1 MYTKSYIYLK
11 GVKMIGFN
19 RLKGEGSPST
29 LFAAFLYFDMSFMV
43 WTMLGPLATEIT
55 DSMAAYGFL
64 MTASESATMLAV
76 PILSGALLRI
86 VLGFLVGVIG
96 PKKTALMAQFIVM
109 VTLFYVASFG
119 EHMSYDEL
127 LLIGVGL
134 GFAGASFAV
143 ALPQAGQWYP
153 QRLQG
158 VVLGIAGIGNMGVV
172 LGFLFAPK
180 IAELWGWQS
189 VFLVA
194 AFLSLLVFIIYLFM
208 AKDAPK
214 EVYRPRVKRLS
225 DYVRLLKDRDTWWF
239 NLFYAVSF
247 GTFVGF
253 AVYMK
258 VYLMAMYFDD
268 MEVFGIEILGEENIH
283 VVAGY
288 FAALCIMSGALLRP
302 IGGAIADRI
311 GGIKSLYIFL
321 INVVIL
327 ITISALLTLPFWI
340 AIIIMFL
347 IMANLGMANG
357 AVFQLVPQR
366 FSKDI
371 GIMTGIIGAAGG
383 LGGVAIL
390 EILGASTLTF
400 GDYTVGF
407 MFIAANALIA
417 IVGVSL
423 VKRRWRTTWGLKSG
437 GII

>member
-1 MYTKSYIYLK
+1 MR
-11 GVKMIGFN
+11 GFN

-29 LFAAFLYFDMSFMV
+29 LFAAFLYFDFSFMV
-43 WTMLGPLATEIT
+43 WTMLGPLATEIADT
-55 DSMAAYGFL
+55 MAEYGFL

-86 VLGFLVGVIG
+86 VLGFFVGVIG
-96 PKKTALMAQFIVM
+96 AKKTALIAQAIVIF
-109 VTLFYVASFG
+109 TLFYVASFG
-119 EHMSYDEL
+119 EHISYDEL
-127 LLIGVGL
+127 LLIGLGL

-172 LGFLFAPK
+172 IGFLFAPK

-194 AFLSLLVFIIYLFM
+194 AVLSLLVFITYLLM

-214 EVYRPRVKRLS
+214 EIYKPRVKKLS
-225 DYVRLLKDRDTWWF
+225 DYVRLLKNRDTWWF

-258 VYLMAMYFDD
+258 IYLMAMYFDE
-268 MEVFGIEILGEENIH
+268 MEVFGETILGEENIH

-311 GGIKSLYIFL
+311 GGISSLYIFFT
-321 INVVIL
+321 NVVIL
-327 ITISALLTLPFWI
+327 IMISAFLTLPFWI
-340 AIIIMFL
+340 AILVMFL

-366 FSKDI
+366 FAKDI
-371 GIMTGIIGAAGG
+371 GLMTGIIGAAGG

-390 EILGASTLTF
+390 EILGASTMMF
-400 GDYTVGF
+400 GDYTFGF
-407 MFIAANALIA
+407 VFIAANVLIA
-417 IVGVSL
+417 MVGLSL
-423 VKRRWRTTWGLKSG
+423 IKRRWRTTWGVQAG

>member
-1 MYTKSYIYLK
+1 
-11 GVKMIGFN
+11 MIGFN

-29 LFAAFLYFDMSFMV
+29 LFAAFLYFDFSFMV

-55 DSMAAYGFL
+55 DSLANYGFL
-64 MTASESATMLAV
+64 MTASETATLLSI

-86 VLGFLVGVIG
+86 VLGFLVGKIG
-96 PKKTALMAQFIVM
+96 AKKTALGSQAIVIL
-109 VTLFYVASFG
+109 TLFYVASFG
-119 EHMSYDEL
+119 DHISYEEL
-127 LLIGVGL
+127 LLVGIGL

-153 QRLQG
+153 PRLQG

-194 AFLSLLVFIIYLFM
+194 SVLSLLVFITYVLM

-214 EVYRPRVKRLS
+214 EVYVPRPKNVS

-247 GTFVGF
+247 GAFVGF
-253 AVYMK
+253 AMYMK
-258 VYLMAMYFDD
+258 VYLMAMYFDE
-268 MEVFGIEILGEENIH
+268 MEVFGLEVLGEENIH

-288 FAALCIMSGALLRP
+288 FAAFCIMAGALLRP
-302 IGGAIADRI
+302 VGGAIADRI
-311 GGIKSLYIFL
+311 GGIRSLYIFL
-321 INVVIL
+321 TSVAVL
-327 ITISALLTLPFWI
+327 IFMNAFIGLSFGF
-340 AIIIMFL
+340 AIFIMFL

-357 AVFQLVPQR
+357 ALFQLVPQR
-366 FSKDI
+366 YSKDI
-371 GIMTGIIGAAGG
+371 GIMTGIIGAAGA

-390 EILGASTLTF
+390 EILGASTLMF
-400 GDYTVGF
+400 GDYTIGF
-407 MFIAANALIA
+407 MFIAANVLIA
-417 IVGVSL
+417 IAGVSL
-423 VKRRWRTTWGLKSG
+423 VKSRWRTTWGIKSG

>member
-1 MYTKSYIYLK
+1 
-11 GVKMIGFN
+11 MIGFN
-19 RLKGEGSPST
+19 KLKGEGSPST
-29 LFAAFLYFDMSFMV
+29 LFVAFLYFDFSFMV

-55 DSMAAYGFL
+55 DTLASYGFL
-64 MTASESATMLAV
+64 MTASEKATLLSV

-86 VLGFLVGVIG
+86 LLGYLVGVIG
-96 PKKTALMAQFIVM
+96 AKKTALGAQVIVM
-109 VTLFYVASFG
+109 ATLFYVASFG
-119 EHMSYDEL
+119 EHMDYDAL
-127 LLIGVGL
+127 LIIGVGL

-153 QRLQG
+153 PRLQG

-180 IAELWGWQS
+180 IAEIWGWQS

-194 AFLSLLVFIIYLFM
+194 AVLSLLVFITYMGM

-214 EVYRPRVKRLS
+214 EIYTPRVKRLS

-247 GTFVGF
+247 GAFVGF
-253 AVYMK
+253 AMYMK
-258 VYLMAMYFDD
+258 VYLMAMYIDE
-268 MEVFGIEILGEENIH
+268 MEVFGEEILGEDNIH

-288 FAALCIMSGALLRP
+288 FAALCIMAGALLRP
-302 IGGAIADRI
+302 VGGAIADRI

-321 INVVIL
+321 TSAGVLIL
-327 ITISALLTLPFWI
+327 INAFIPLSFWF
-340 AIIIMFL
+340 AIVVMFL

-357 AVFQLVPQR
+357 ALFQLVPQR

-371 GIMTGIIGAAGG
+371 GIMTGIIGAAGA

-390 EILGASTLTF
+390 EILGASTLMF
-400 GDYTVGF
+400 GDYTIGF
-407 MFIAANALIA
+407 MFIALNVLIA
-417 IVGVSL
+417 LVGVSL
-423 VKRRWRTTWGLKSG
+423 VKSRWRTTWGVRSG

>member
-1 MYTKSYIYLK
+1 M
-11 GVKMIGFN
+11 MIGFN

-29 LFAAFLYFDMSFMV
+29 LFAAFLYFDFSFMV

-55 DSMAAYGFL
+55 DSLANYGFL
-64 MTASESATMLAV
+64 MTASETATLLSI

-86 VLGFLVGVIG
+86 VLGFLVGKIG
-96 PKKTALMAQFIVM
+96 AKKTALGSQAIVIL
-109 VTLFYVASFG
+109 TLFYVASFG
-119 EHMSYDEL
+119 DHISYEEL
-127 LLIGVGL
+127 LLVGIGL

-153 QRLQG
+153 PRLQG

-194 AFLSLLVFIIYLFM
+194 SVLSLLVFITYVLM

-214 EVYRPRVKRLS
+214 EVYVPRPKNVS

-247 GTFVGF
+247 GAFVGF
-253 AVYMK
+253 AMYMK
-258 VYLMAMYFDD
+258 VYLMAMYFDE
-268 MEVFGIEILGEENIH
+268 MEVFGLEVLGEENIH

-288 FAALCIMSGALLRP
+288 FAAFCIMAGALLRP
-302 IGGAIADRI
+302 VGGAIADRI
-311 GGIKSLYIFL
+311 GGIRSLYIFL
-321 INVVIL
+321 TSVAVL
-327 ITISALLTLPFWI
+327 IFMNAFIGLSFGF
-340 AIIIMFL
+340 AIFIMFL

-357 AVFQLVPQR
+357 ALFQLVPQR
-366 FSKDI
+366 YSKDI
-371 GIMTGIIGAAGG
+371 GIMTGIIGAAGA

-390 EILGASTLTF
+390 EILGASTLMF
-400 GDYTVGF
+400 GDYTIGF
-407 MFIAANALIA
+407 MFIAANVLIA
-417 IVGVSL
+417 IAGVSL
-423 VKRRWRTTWGLKSG
+423 VKSRWRTTWGIKSG

>member
-1 MYTKSYIYLK
+1 
-11 GVKMIGFN
+11 MIGLN

-29 LFAAFLYFDMSFMV
+29 LFAAFLYFDFSFMV

-55 DSMAAYGFL
+55 DTLASYGFL
-64 MTASESATMLAV
+64 MTASEKATLLAV

-86 VLGFLVGVIG
+86 VLGFLVGKVG
-96 PKKTALMAQFIVM
+96 AKKTALGAQTIVIF
-109 VTLFYVASFG
+109 TLFYVASFG
-119 EHMSYDEL
+119 EHISYEEL
-127 LLIGVGL
+127 LFVGVGL

-153 QRLQG
+153 PRLQG
-158 VVLGIAGIGNMGVV
+158 VVLGIAGIGNIGVV

-180 IAELWGWQS
+180 IAEVWGWQA

-194 AFLSLLVFIIYLFM
+194 AILSLLVFITYVLM

-214 EVYRPRVKRLS
+214 EVYVPRPKHLS

-247 GTFVGF
+247 GAFVGF
-253 AVYMK
+253 AMYMK
-258 VYLMAMYFDD
+258 VYLMAMYIDE
-268 MEVFGIEILGEENIH
+268 MEVFGEEVLKEENIH

-302 IGGAIADRI
+302 IGGAIADKI
-311 GGIKSLYIFL
+311 GGIRSLYIFL
-321 INVVIL
+321 SSVAIL
-327 ITISALLTLPFWI
+327 IFMNAFITLSFWF
-340 AIIIMFL
+340 AIIVMFL

-357 AVFQLVPQR
+357 ALFQLVPQR
-366 FSKDI
+366 FAKDI
-371 GIMTGIIGAAGG
+371 GIMTGIIGAAGA

-390 EILGASTLTF
+390 QILGASTLMF
-400 GDYTVGF
+400 GDYTIGF
-407 MFIAANALIA
+407 MLIATNALIA

-423 VKRRWRTTWGLKSG
+423 VKSRWRTTWGVKSG

>member
-1 MYTKSYIYLK
+1 ML
-11 GVKMIGFN
+11 GLN
-19 RLKGEGSPST
+19 RLKGQGNAAT
-29 LFAAFLYFDMSFMV
+29 LFAAFFYFDFSFMI
-43 WTMLGPLATEIT
+43 WTMLGPLSSEIADT
-55 DSMAAYGFL
+55 LSNNGFL
-64 MTASESATMLAV
+64 MTPSEEATLLAV
-76 PILSGALLRI
+76 PILSGALLRV
-86 VLGFLVGVIG
+86 VLGYLVGRVG
-96 PKKTALMAQFIVM
+96 AKKTALSAQLIVIF
-109 VTLFYVASFG
+109 TLFYVARLG
-119 EHMSYDEL
+119 DYITYEEL
-127 LLIGVGL
+127 LVVGLGL

-180 IAELWGWQS
+180 IAELWGWKS
-189 VFLVA
+189 VFLASGVLA
-194 AFLSLLVFIIYLFM
+194 ILIFIGYILM

-214 EVYRPRVKRLS
+214 EIYVPRPKKLA

-247 GTFVGF
+247 GAFVGF

-258 VYLMAMYFDD
+258 VYLMAMYFDE
-268 MEVFGIEILGEENIH
+268 MEIFGEEVLKEDNIQ
-283 VVAGY
+283 VVAGG

-302 IGGAIADRI
+302 VGGAIADRI

-321 INVVIL
+321 SSVVALSLINAFVP
-327 ITISALLTLPFWI
+327 LPFWA
-340 AIIIMFL
+340 AITVMFL

-390 EILGASTLTF
+390 QILGTSTLIF
-400 GDYTVGF
+400 GDYSIGF
-407 MFIAANALIA
+407 ILIA
-417 IVGVSL
+417 TMVLVAIAGVSL
-423 VKRRWRTTWGLKSG
+423 VKSRWRTTWGINSG

>member
-1 MYTKSYIYLK
+1 
-11 GVKMIGFN
+11 MIGFN
-19 RLKGEGSPST
+19 KVKGEGSPST
-29 LFAAFLYFDMSFMV
+29 LFAAFLYFDFSFMV
-43 WTMLGPLATEIT
+43 WTILGPLATEIS
-55 DSMAAYGFL
+55 DSMASYGFQ
-64 MTASESATMLAV
+64 MTASEYATMLAV

-86 VLGFLVGVIG
+86 VLGYFVGVIG
-96 PKKTALMAQFIVM
+96 AKKTALIAQFIVT
-109 VTLFYVASFG
+109 VTLFYVASVG
-119 EHMSYDEL
+119 EHISYDEL
-127 LLIGVGL
+127 LVVGIGL

-189 VFLVA
+189 VFLFA
-194 AFLSLLVFIIYLFM
+194 GILSLLVLITYVLM
-208 AKDAPK
+208 AKDAPAK
-214 EVYRPRVKRLS
+214 IYTTRVRKFS
-225 DYVRLLKDRDTWWF
+225 DYVRLLKDKDTWWF

-258 VYLMAMYFDD
+258 VYLMAMYFDE
-268 MEVFGIEILGEENIH
+268 MEVFGLEVLGEENIH

-288 FAALCIMSGALLRP
+288 FAALCIMAGALLRP
-302 IGGAIADRI
+302 IGGTIADRI
-311 GGIKSLYIFL
+311 GGIKSLYYFLTSVIVLIF
-321 INVVIL
+321 INTFIP
-327 ITISALLTLPFWI
+327 LPFWLDI
-340 AIIIMFL
+340 SVMFL

-390 EILGASTLTF
+390 KILGASTLMF
-400 GDYTVGF
+400 GSYTIGF
-407 MFIAANALIA
+407 MIISASIFIA
-417 IVGVSL
+417 IVGLSL
-423 VKRRWRTTWGLKSG
+423 VKRRWRTTWGVNSG

>member
-1 MYTKSYIYLK
+1 
-11 GVKMIGFN
+11 MIGFN
-19 RLKGEGSPST
+19 RLKGHGNPST
-29 LFAAFLYFDMSFMV
+29 LFAAFFYFDFSFMV
-43 WTMLGPLATEIT
+43 WTLFGPLSSEISETLASNGYMMTPSEQAT
-55 DSMAAYGFL
+55 L
-64 MTASESATMLAV
+64 LAV

-86 VLGFLVGVIG
+86 VLGFFVGKVG
-96 PKKTALMAQFIVM
+96 PKRTALVAQIIVIF
-109 VTLFYVASFG
+109 TLFYVAMLG
-119 EHMSYDEL
+119 EHISYEEL
-127 LLIGVGL
+127 LAVGLGL

-153 QRLQG
+153 ARLQG

-189 VFLVA
+189 VFLASGVLA
-194 AFLSLLVFIIYLFM
+194 VVVFLGYLLI

-214 EVYRPRVKRLS
+214 KVYTPRPKKLV

-247 GTFVGF
+247 GAFVGF

-258 VYLMAMYFDD
+258 VYLLAMYFDE
-268 MEVFGIEILGEENIH
+268 MEILGEEVLKEENIQ
-283 VVAGY
+283 VISGG
-288 FAALCIMSGALLRP
+288 FAALCIMAGALLRP
-302 IGGAIADRI
+302 IGGTIADRI
-311 GGIKSLYIFL
+311 GGIKSLYMFFSIVAVLIFV
-321 INVVIL
+321 NAFV
-327 ITISALLTLPFWI
+327 ALSFWS
-340 AIIIMFL
+340 AIIVMFL

-371 GIMTGIIGAAGG
+371 GIMTGIVGAAGG

-390 EILGASTLTF
+390 QILGTSTLIF
-400 GDYTVGF
+400 GNYTIGF
-407 MFIAANALIA
+407 VLIGGLALIA
-417 IVGVSL
+417 IVGLTL
-423 VKRRWRTTWGLKSG
+423 VKSRWRTTWGVNSG

>member
-1 MYTKSYIYLK
+1 M
-11 GVKMIGFN
+11 MIGFN

-29 LFAAFLYFDMSFMV
+29 LFAAFLYFDFSFMV

-55 DSMAAYGFL
+55 DSLANYGFL
-64 MTASESATMLAV
+64 MTASETATLLSV

-86 VLGFLVGVIG
+86 VLGFLVGKIG
-96 PKKTALMAQFIVM
+96 AKKTALGSQAIVIL
-109 VTLFYVASFG
+109 TLFYVASFG
-119 EHMSYDEL
+119 DHISYEAL
-127 LLIGVGL
+127 LLVGVGL

-153 QRLQG
+153 PRLQG

-194 AFLSLLVFIIYLFM
+194 AVLSLVVFIIYMLM

-214 EVYRPRVKRLS
+214 EVYVPRPKNVS

-247 GTFVGF
+247 GAFVGF
-253 AVYMK
+253 AMYMK
-258 VYLMAMYFDD
+258 VYLMAMYFDE
-268 MEVFGIEILGEENIH
+268 MEVFGLEILAEENIH

-288 FAALCIMSGALLRP
+288 FAALCIMAGAFLRP
-302 IGGAIADRI
+302 VGGAIADKI
-311 GGIKSLYIFL
+311 GGIRSLYIFL
-321 INVVIL
+321 TSVAIL
-327 ITISALLTLPFWI
+327 ILVSAFVSLPFWF
-340 AIIIMFL
+340 AIFVMFL

-357 AVFQLVPQR
+357 ALFQLVPQR

-371 GIMTGIIGAAGG
+371 GIMTGIIGAAGA

-390 EILGASTLTF
+390 EILGASTLMF
-400 GDYTVGF
+400 GDYTIGF

-423 VKRRWRTTWGLKSG
+423 VKSRWRTTWGIKSG

>member
-1 MYTKSYIYLK
+1 ML
-11 GVKMIGFN
+11 GFN
-19 RLKGEGSPST
+19 RLKGQGNAST
-29 LFAAFLYFDMSFMV
+29 LFAAFFYFDFSFMV
-43 WTMLGPLATEIT
+43 WTLLGPLSSEIS
-55 DSMAAYGFL
+55 DSLANDGFL
-64 MTASESATMLAV
+64 MTPSEEATLLAV

-86 VLGFLVGVIG
+86 VLGYFVGKVG
-96 PKKTALMAQFIVM
+96 PKKTALTAQIIVIF
-109 VTLFYVASFG
+109 TLFYVARLG
-119 EHMSYDEL
+119 EYITYEEL
-127 LLIGVGL
+127 LVVGLGL

-153 QRLQG
+153 PRLQG
-158 VVLGIAGIGNMGVV
+158 TVLGIAGIGNMGVV

-189 VFLVA
+189 VFLGAGVLA
-194 AFLSLLVFIIYLFM
+194 ILVFIGYILI

-214 EVYRPRVKRLS
+214 EVYTPRNKKLV

-247 GTFVGF
+247 GAFVGF

-258 VYLMAMYFDD
+258 VYLLAMYFDE
-268 MEVFGIEILGEENIH
+268 MEILGEEVFKEENIQ
-283 VVAGY
+283 VVAGG
-288 FAALCIMSGALLRP
+288 FAALCIMAGALLRP
-302 IGGAIADRI
+302 VGGSIADRI

-321 INVVIL
+321 SSVSVL
-327 ITISALLTLPFWI
+327 IFVNAFVPLPFWA
-340 AIIIMFL
+340 AIVVMFF

-390 EILGASTLTF
+390 QILGTSTLIY
-400 GDYTVGF
+400 GDYMIGF
-407 MFIAANALIA
+407 MIIATMALIA
-417 IVGVSL
+417 MVGLTL
-423 VKRRWRTTWGLKSG
+423 VKSRWRTTWGVNSG

>member
-1 MYTKSYIYLK
+1 
-11 GVKMIGFN
+11 MIGFN
-19 RLKGEGSPST
+19 RLKGEGSPAT
-29 LFAAFLYFDMSFMV
+29 LFAAFLYFDFSFMV
-43 WTMLGPLATEIT
+43 WTMLGPLSTEIA
-55 DSMAAYGFL
+55 DSLANYGFL
-64 MTASESATMLAV
+64 MTASETATLLSV
-76 PILSGALLRI
+76 PILAGSLLRI
-86 VLGFLVGVIG
+86 VLGFFVGKIG
-96 PKKTALMAQFIVM
+96 AKKTALGAQAIVTF
-109 VTLFYVASFG
+109 TLFYVASFG
-119 EHMSYDEL
+119 DHISYEEL
-127 LLIGVGL
+127 LFVGIGL

-153 QRLQG
+153 PRLQG

-180 IAELWGWQS
+180 IAEIWGWQS

-194 AFLSLLVFIIYLFM
+194 AVLSLLVFITYVLI

-214 EVYRPRVKRLS
+214 EVYVPRPKHLS

-247 GTFVGF
+247 GAFVGF
-253 AVYMK
+253 AMYMK
-258 VYLMAMYFDD
+258 VYLMAMYFDE
-268 MEVFGIEILGEENIH
+268 MEVFGLEVLREENIH

-288 FAALCIMSGALLRP
+288 FAAFCIMSGALLRP

-321 INVVIL
+321 TSVAVLIFINAFIGLSFGFAIL
-327 ITISALLTLPFWI
+327 
-340 AIIIMFL
+340 IMFL

-357 AVFQLVPQR
+357 ALFQLVPQR
-366 FSKDI
+366 YSKDI
-371 GIMTGIIGAAGG
+371 GIMTGIIGAAGA

-390 EILGASTLTF
+390 EILGASTLIF
-400 GDYTVGF
+400 GDYTIGF

-417 IVGVSL
+417 IAGVSL
-423 VKRRWRTTWGLKSG
+423 VKSRWRTTWGVKSG

>member
-1 MYTKSYIYLK
+1 
-11 GVKMIGFN
+11 MIGFN

-29 LFAAFLYFDMSFMV
+29 LFAAFLYFDFSFMV

-55 DSMAAYGFL
+55 DTLASYGFL
-64 MTASESATMLAV
+64 MTASEKATLLSV

-86 VLGFLVGVIG
+86 LLGYLVGVIG
-96 PKKTALMAQFIVM
+96 AKKTALGAQAIVIF
-109 VTLFYVASFG
+109 TLFYVASFG
-119 EHMSYDEL
+119 EHMDYDA
-127 LLIGVGL
+127 LLIVGVGL

-153 QRLQG
+153 PRLQG

-180 IAELWGWQS
+180 IAEIWGWQS

-194 AFLSLLVFIIYLFM
+194 AVLSLLVFITYVGM

-214 EVYRPRVKRLS
+214 EIYTPRVKRLS

-247 GTFVGF
+247 GAFVGF
-253 AVYMK
+253 AMYMK
-258 VYLMAMYFDD
+258 VYLMAMYIDE
-268 MEVFGIEILGEENIH
+268 MEVFGEEILREDNIH

-288 FAALCIMSGALLRP
+288 FAAFCIMAGALLRP
-302 IGGAIADRI
+302 VGGAIADRI

-321 INVVIL
+321 TSVGVLIL
-327 ITISALLTLPFWI
+327 INAFIPLSFWF
-340 AIIIMFL
+340 AIVVMFL

-357 AVFQLVPQR
+357 ALFQLVPQR

-371 GIMTGIIGAAGG
+371 GIMTGIIGAAGA

-390 EILGASTLTF
+390 EILGASTLMF
-400 GDYTVGF
+400 GDYTIGF
-407 MFIAANALIA
+407 MFIALNVLIA
-417 IVGVSL
+417 LVGVSL
-423 VKRRWRTTWGLKSG
+423 VKSRWRTTWGIKSG

>member
-1 MYTKSYIYLK
+1 
-11 GVKMIGFN
+11 MIGFDK
-19 RLKGEGSPST
+19 LKGEGSPST
-29 LFAAFLYFDMSFMV
+29 LFAAFLYFDFSFMV
-43 WTMLGPLATEIT
+43 WTILGPLATEISN
-55 DSMAAYGFL
+55 SMASYGFQ
-64 MTASESATMLAV
+64 MTASEYATMLAV

-86 VLGFLVGVIG
+86 LLGYFVGVIG
-96 PKKTALMAQFIVM
+96 AKKTALIAQFIVTL
-109 VTLFYVASFG
+109 TLFYVASVG
-119 EHMSYDEL
+119 EHISYDEL
-127 LLIGVGL
+127 LFVGIGL

-189 VFLVA
+189 VFLFA
-194 AFLSLLVFIIYLFM
+194 GILSLLVFTTYALM
-208 AKDAPK
+208 AKDAPDK
-214 EVYRPRVKRLS
+214 IYTTRVRKFS
-225 DYVRLLKDRDTWWF
+225 DYVRLLKDKDTWWF

-258 VYLMAMYFDD
+258 VYLMAMYFDE
-268 MEVFGIEILGEENIH
+268 MEVFGSEILGEENIH

-288 FAALCIMSGALLRP
+288 FAALCIMAGALLRP
-302 IGGAIADRI
+302 IGGTIADRI
-311 GGIKSLYIFL
+311 GGIKSLYYFLTSVIVLIL
-321 INVVIL
+321 INTFIP
-327 ITISALLTLPFWI
+327 LPFWLDI
-340 AIIIMFL
+340 TIMFL

-390 EILGASTLTF
+390 QILGASTLMF
-400 GDYTVGF
+400 GSYTIGF
-407 MFIAANALIA
+407 MIISANILIA
-417 IVGVSL
+417 IVGLSL
-423 VKRRWRTTWGLKSG
+423 VKSRWRTTWGINSG
-437 GII
+437 GMI

>member
-1 MYTKSYIYLK
+1 
-11 GVKMIGFN
+11 MIGFN

-29 LFAAFLYFDMSFMV
+29 LFAAFLYFDFSFMI
-43 WTMLGPLATEIT
+43 WTMLGPIATEIT
-55 DSMAAYGFL
+55 DSFASYGFL
-64 MTASESATMLAV
+64 MTASEKATLLSI

-86 VLGFLVGVIG
+86 VLGFLVGKVG
-96 PKKTALMAQFIVM
+96 AKKTALGAQAIVIF
-109 VTLFYVASFG
+109 TLFYVASFG
-119 EHMSYDEL
+119 EYISYEEL
-127 LLIGVGL
+127 LLVGVGL

-153 QRLQG
+153 PRLQG

-180 IAELWGWQS
+180 IAEVWGWQS

-194 AFLSLLVFIIYLFM
+194 AVLSLFVFITYASM

-214 EVYRPRVKRLS
+214 EVYVPRPKNVS
-225 DYVRLLKDRDTWWF
+225 DYVRLLKDKDTWWF

-247 GTFVGF
+247 GAFVGF
-253 AVYMK
+253 AMYMK
-258 VYLMAMYFDD
+258 VYLMAMYFDE
-268 MEVFGIEILGEENIH
+268 MEVFGEEVLREENIH

-288 FAALCIMSGALLRP
+288 FAAFCIMAGAFLRP
-302 IGGAIADRI
+302 VGGAIADKI
-311 GGIKSLYIFL
+311 GGIRSLYIFL
-321 INVVIL
+321 ASVAIL
-327 ITISALLTLPFWI
+327 IFVSAFIALSFWF
-340 AIIIMFL
+340 AIVVMFL

-357 AVFQLVPQR
+357 ALFQLVPQR

-371 GIMTGIIGAAGG
+371 GIMTGIIGAAGA

-390 EILGASTLTF
+390 EILGASTLMF

-423 VKRRWRTTWGLKSG
+423 VKSRWRTTWGTKSG